1 MAAPSPAT
9 TPVRVKNAL
18 PVAAVVVAV
27 ANSAV
32 VAAPVVANVTNPF

>member
-1 MAAPSPAT
+1 MVALSPSTSPA
-9 TPVRVKNAL
+9 RVKNAL

-32 VAAPVVANVTNPF
+32 AEALAVANVTNPF